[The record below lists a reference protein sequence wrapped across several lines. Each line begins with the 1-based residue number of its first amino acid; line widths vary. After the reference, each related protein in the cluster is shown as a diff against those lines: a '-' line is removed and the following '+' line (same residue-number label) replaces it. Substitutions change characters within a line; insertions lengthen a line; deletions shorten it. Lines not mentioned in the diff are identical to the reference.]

1 MVLLKK
7 KERERKSAL
16 NLSALAT
23 DAAGQLDVLGH
34 DRDAL
39 GVDRGQVGVLEEADE
54 VGLGGLLERQD
65 GRRLEAQ
72 VGLEVLG
79 DLADQAL
86 EGQLADQE
94 VGRLLVLAD
103 LAERDGSR
111 AVTVGLLDAACLF
124 CWGKRKR
131 KRERERKESVRKKEE
146 EKKLSP
152 PSFANLSRSLSRFF
166 RRARAVPSGAR
177 LSFLPRQTRAPRR
190 GLAARGESGAA
201 ARGQGRRMATGR
213 DGLKQENRN
222 RKKKPLLNQN
232 APVAGADLRAALV
245 ASCLRGALP
254 PVDLR
259 AVCLVRAI
267 VGVGWV
273 FGGEKEERW

>member
-1 MVLLKK
+1 MGVLRPSLQDSWGILFFLFFFVLVLLKK

-86 EGQLADQE
+86 
-94 VGRLLVLAD
+94 VSRYSSRL
-103 LAERDGSR
+103 
-111 AVTVGLLDAACLF
+111 
-124 CWGKRKR
+124 W
-131 KRERERKESVRKKEE
+131 
-146 EKKLSP
+146 
-152 PSFANLSRSLSRFF
+152 
-166 RRARAVPSGAR
+166 R
-177 LSFLPRQTRAPRR
+177 LS
-190 GLAARGESGAA
+190 
-201 ARGQGRRMATGR
+201 
-213 DGLKQENRN
+213 
-222 RKKKPLLNQN
+222 LL
-232 APVAGADLRAALV
+232 
-245 ASCLRGALP
+245 
-254 PVDLR
+254 
-259 AVCLVRAI
+259 
-267 VGVGWV
+267 
-273 FGGEKEERW
+273 